1 MKIKE
6 MSLEDSQLIV
16 QALVQQLQ
24 EAQEIVDNKSRQV
37 KHLSEDLDRAQR
49 DEESTHEALKK
60 ILKPLVEERAAL
72 YLIHEDEVVRR
83 IAKDILNSI
92 DNSYP
97 YAGELKKAYYPSS
110 SRGR

>member
-6 MSLEDSQLIV
+6 MSLEDSQLVV
-16 QALVQQLQ
+16 QALVVQLQ
-24 EAQEIVDNKSRQV
+24 EAKEIVDNKSRQV

-49 DEESTHEALKK
+49 DEEATLEALKK

-83 IAKDILNSI
+83 IAKDILTSN
-92 DNSYP
+92 DDYND
-97 YAGELKKAYYPSS
+97 LKKFYPSS
-110 SRGR
+110 LRGR